1 LSKGIAFFNPN
12 NEDLGR
18 GEIEKGIEAGGRSLL
33 SPSIYGVTGT
43 IQTLILIQ

>member
-1 LSKGIAFFNPN
+1 LSKDITLFSKNAK
-12 NEDLGR
+12 LGR
-18 GEIEKGIEAGGRSLL
+18 GEIEKGIEAGGRPLL